1 VVGCVFKIEMTKPPN
16 KDIYTSILNNNVIVK
31 KNKQKFSSVDFAS
44 CKCFVKPKVNPPTI
58 ELQSV

>member
-1 VVGCVFKIEMTKPPN
+1 MTKPPN